1 MKKITIVLCLISL
14 SWLQS
19 MAFGQIKELRGVW
32 LTKTASS
39 IFNSKANIAAAIDS
53 LKKTGLNAVFP
64 GIFENGFTLYPSE
77 VMEVYT
83 GNRVDYA
90 YVQRDLLAEIIAEA
104 HRVGMEVHP
113 WFEFGFATCY
123 GSRGPVL
130 EHYPQWAGKRI
141 STGDALDDNSF
152 YWLSQAHPEV
162 QEFLISLALEVVAN
176 YDVDGIMFDRIRY
189 GLTKNSI
196 TGELIASDFGYDE
209 AHVERY
215 RAANNGQDP
224 PASPRDSNWMKWRSQ
239 ILDEFV
245 ALLYDS
251 VKAHNPNIM
260 VTNTPVVYPYGYN
273 LFLQNWPQWVRDN
286 SIDFISPQVYRFSV
300 NDYRR
305 DLGTIV
311 NQQLPAGYKRCYPG
325 MLIREGSYNATPE
338 LAVNFIKENRNLG
351 VEGGIFFF
359 YEGLPS
365 VASALRQQVFQ
376 QPAIPAY
383 RSENWRPEGIIIQ
396 EDHTLAQLTGNW
408 IQASG
413 AAASSYFSFDG
424 RCLTATGSSGAK
436 IRYLASIALPGWYDV
451 YVYQLYGNQLAADI
465 PVTLLFDNNKVVRV
479 DETDNLNKGWIKVGT
494 GHFDTGSQEVL
505 EIGTAGVSSTKIVA
519 ADGIMLLLNR
529 RLTSSGTGIRSA
541 KRDDLPADLMLLRI
555 YPNPFNAAAIIDFA
569 LPRQQNI
576 RVLVFDMLGR
586 HIVTLAKGWHHAGR
600 HRLVLDASQLPGGV
614 YFCQLIGDGFKQTKK
629 LVLVK

>member
-1 MKKITIVLCLISL
+1 MKKFAIVFWIILLL
-14 SWLQS
+14 WLHAGAS
-19 MAFGQIKELRGVW
+19 GQIKELRGVW
-32 LTKTASS
+32 LTKTAST
-39 IFNSKANIAAAIDS
+39 IFNSKASVAAAIDS

-90 YVQRDLLAEIIAEA
+90 YAERDLLAEIIAEA

-113 WFEFGFATCY
+113 WFEFGFAACY
-123 GSRGPVL
+123 GSRGPIL
-130 EHYPQWAGKRI
+130 DHYPQWGGRRL

-162 QEFLISLALEVVAN
+162 QEFLISLAIEVVEN

-189 GLTKNSI
+189 GLTKNSA
-196 TGELIASDFGYDE
+196 TGELIVSDFGYDD

-215 RAANNGQDP
+215 RAENNGQDP
-224 PASPRDSNWMKWRSQ
+224 PASPRDSNWMKWRSK

-251 VKAHNPNIM
+251 VKAHNSNIM

-286 SIDFISPQVYRFSV
+286 SIDFISPQVYRFNV

-311 NQQLPAGYKRCYPG
+311 NQQVPAGYKRCYPG

-365 VASALRQQVFQ
+365 VAAALRQQVFQ
-376 QPAIPAY
+376 EPALQPFRPDD
-383 RSENWRPEGIIIQ
+383 WRPEGIIIQ
-396 EDHTLAQLTGNW
+396 EDSALVQRTGNW
-408 IQASG
+408 SRVIGTGASG
-413 AAASSYFSFDG
+413 YFSFDG
-424 RCLTATGSSGAK
+424 QCLTAVGSSGAK
-436 IRYLASIALPGWYDV
+436 IRY
-451 YVYQLYGNQLAADI
+451 Q
-465 PVTLLFDNNKVVRV
+465 
-479 DETDNLNKGWIKVGT
+479 
-494 GHFDTGSQEVL
+494 
-505 EIGTAGVSSTKIVA
+505 
-519 ADGIMLLLNR
+519 
-529 RLTSSGTGIRSA
+529 
-541 KRDDLPADLMLLRI
+541 
-555 YPNPFNAAAIIDFA
+555 
-569 LPRQQNI
+569 
-576 RVLVFDMLGR
+576 
-586 HIVTLAKGWHHAGR
+586 
-600 HRLVLDASQLPGGV
+600 
-614 YFCQLIGDGFKQTKK
+614 
-629 LVLVK
+629 